1 MLETNSKLNGSGRN
15 FYYYNAKIGFDF
27 QKAIE
32 HRSII
37 FVENKEIMKTIFLS
51 LILTIVFGT
60 FMQMEAKPKQQF
72 KLLVNNQKV
81 ISGSQITVKFI
92 SLIEDS
98 RCPKGTNCIHAGN
111 AKIQIKV
118 SKRGGES
125 KTFELNTNLG
135 PKGETFEG
143 YAINLVNLTPTP
155 RDNIRIN
162 RNGYTATF
170 SISRLTR

>member
-1 MLETNSKLNGSGRN
+1 
-15 FYYYNAKIGFDF
+15 
-27 QKAIE
+27 
-32 HRSII
+32 
-37 FVENKEIMKTIFLS
+37 MKTIFLS

-60 FMQMEAKPKQQF
+60 FMQAEAKPKQQF

-98 RCPKGTNCIHAGN
+98 RCPEGTNCIQAGN
-111 AKIQIKV
+111 ARIQIKV

-135 PKGETFEG
+135 PKGDTFEG

-155 RDNIRIN
+155 KDNIRIN

>member
-1 MLETNSKLNGSGRN
+1 
-15 FYYYNAKIGFDF
+15 
-27 QKAIE
+27 
-32 HRSII
+32 
-37 FVENKEIMKTIFLS
+37 MKNLVLS
-51 LILTIVFGT
+51 LILTLAFGSLLPT
-60 FMQMEAKPKQQF
+60 EAQTKQRINILVGKQKQASRS
-72 KLLVNNQKV
+72 KLT
-81 ISGSQITVKFI
+81 IKFV

-98 RCPKGTNCIHAGN
+98 RCPEGTNCIQAGN
-111 AKIQIKV
+111 ARIKVTV

-135 PKGETFEG
+135 PKGDTFEG

-155 RDNIRIN
+155 GDNIRIN

>member
-1 MLETNSKLNGSGRN
+1 
-15 FYYYNAKIGFDF
+15 
-27 QKAIE
+27 
-32 HRSII
+32 
-37 FVENKEIMKTIFLS
+37 MKTIFLS
-51 LILTIVFGT
+51 LILTVAFGT
-60 FMQMEAKPKQQF
+60 FMQAEAKPKQQF

-98 RCPKGTNCIHAGN
+98 RCPEGTNCIQAGN
-111 AKIQIKV
+111 ARIKVVV
-118 SKRGGES
+118 SKRGES

-135 PKGETFEG
+135 PKGDTFEG

-155 RDNIRIN
+155 KDNIRIN

>member
-1 MLETNSKLNGSGRN
+1 
-15 FYYYNAKIGFDF
+15 
-27 QKAIE
+27 
-32 HRSII
+32 
-37 FVENKEIMKTIFLS
+37 MKTVLLS

-60 FMQMEAKPKQQF
+60 FMQAEAKPKQQF

-92 SLIEDS
+92 SVIEDA
-98 RCPKGTNCIHAGN
+98 RCPEGTNCIQAGN
-111 AKIQIKV
+111 ATIQIKV

-135 PKGETFEG
+135 PKGDTFEG
-143 YAINLVNLTPTP
+143 YAINLVNLTSTP
-155 RDNIRIN
+155 KDNIRIN

-170 SISRLTR
+170 VVSRLTR

>member
-1 MLETNSKLNGSGRN
+1 MAQVAG
-15 FYYYNAKIGFDF
+15 FYYYNAKIRFDF

-32 HRSII
+32 RYSII
-37 FVENKEIMKTIFLS
+37 FMENKEIMKTIFLS

-60 FMQMEAKPKQQF
+60 FMQAEAKPKQQF
-72 KLLVNNQKV
+72 KLLVNRQKV

-92 SLIEDS
+92 TLLEDS
-98 RCPKGTNCIHAGN
+98 RCPEGTNCIQAGN
-111 AKIQIKV
+111 ARIKVMV

-125 KTFELNTNLG
+125 KTFEMNTNLG
-135 PKGETFEG
+135 PKGDTFEG

-155 RDNIRIN
+155 KNNIRIN

-170 SISRLTR
+170 AVSRLTR

>member
-1 MLETNSKLNGSGRN
+1 M
-15 FYYYNAKIGFDF
+15 
-27 QKAIE
+27 
-32 HRSII
+32 
-37 FVENKEIMKTIFLS
+37 FVESKEIMKTIFLS
-51 LILTIVFGT
+51 LILTLVFGT
-60 FMQMEAKPKQQF
+60 VLQAEAKPKQQF
-72 KLLVNNQKV
+72 KLLVNNQKL
-81 ISGSQITVKFI
+81 ISGSKLTVKFI

-98 RCPKGTNCIHAGN
+98 RCPEDTNCIQAGN
-111 AKIQIKV
+111 ARIKVMV

>member
-1 MLETNSKLNGSGRN
+1 M
-15 FYYYNAKIGFDF
+15 
-27 QKAIE
+27 
-32 HRSII
+32 
-37 FVENKEIMKTIFLS
+37 
-51 LILTIVFGT
+51 
-60 FMQMEAKPKQQF
+60 
-72 KLLVNNQKV
+72 
-81 ISGSQITVKFI
+81 
-92 SLIEDS
+92 
-98 RCPKGTNCIHAGN
+98 
-111 AKIQIKV
+111 V

>member
-1 MLETNSKLNGSGRN
+1 
-15 FYYYNAKIGFDF
+15 
-27 QKAIE
+27 
-32 HRSII
+32 
-37 FVENKEIMKTIFLS
+37 MKNLILS
-51 LILTIVFGT
+51 LILTLAFGSLLP
-60 FMQMEAKPKQQF
+60 MEAQTKQRINILVGKQKQASRS
-72 KLLVNNQKV
+72 KLT
-81 ISGSQITVKFI
+81 IKFV

-98 RCPKGTNCIHAGN
+98 RCPEGTNCIHAGN

-155 RDNIRIN
+155 KDNIRIN

-170 SISRLTR
+170 TISRLTR